1 MNEKIKKWLIEWFV
15 NNTGKQKDE
24 IEENLDN
31 SYFEMGYLDSFKFI
45 GFISDIEDEF
55 GIEFDNDQFE
65 DRSFSTISGMAKI
78 IEEALNK

>member
-1 MNEKIKKWLIEWFV
+1 MDKNVNKWLIEWFV

-24 IEENLDN
+24 IENNIDKN
-31 SYFEMGYLDSFKFI
+31 YFEMGYLDSFKFI

-55 GIEFDNDQFE
+55 DVEFDNDQFE

-78 IEEALNK
+78 IEKALDK